1 MSLLARNEIRRE
13 VALKIDMKGIEP
25 EDKDNSNGLGYG
37 SVADFFQYG
46 N

>member
-1 MSLLARNEIRRE
+1 LQETRLDGRIT
-13 VALKIDMKGIEP
+13 LKIDMKGIGP
-25 EDKDNSNGLGYG
+25 EDKDNSTGLGYG